1 MCGEHCRMLFCLCT
15 WISVGALCACPEQGW
30 EKRPLSLGPWSA
42 LSSVR
47 DVPWLFL
54 FPVGVDGASRGDCP
68 PPPLLLIEE
77 DLFSESKKI
86 SSWKIS
92 Q

>member
-1 MCGEHCRMLFCLCT
+1 MLAQDRHGRRGPLK
-15 WISVGALCACPEQGW
+15 
-30 EKRPLSLGPWSA
+30 KRGPWSA

-68 PPPLLLIEE
+68 LPPLLLIEE
-77 DLFSESKKI
+77 DLFSKSKKI

-92 Q
+92 H